1 MLYET
6 GIVSAVNGVNATVQT
21 QNQLACSSCKVVDTC
36 GNGIIE
42 KYFSGKVFSSDV
54 KNDLNAK
61 VGDKVTL
68 AIPKSSVTK
77 ASIIVYLV
85 PLLIFIL
92 AAAGISF
99 YTQNE
104 NIVILVSLCG
114 LASGLFATKFYN
126 RKLLKSELYLP
137 KIVSILDNRLSEL
150 ERTQKLKSDSVIDI
164 QS

>member
-21 QNQLACSSCKVVDTC
+21 QNQLACSSCKLVDTC

-42 KYFSGKVFSSDV
+42 KYFSGRVFTCDV
-54 KNDLNAK
+54 KNDLDAK

-85 PLLIFIL
+85 PLLLFIF
-92 AAAGISF
+92 AAAVTSF
-99 YTQNE
+99 YIQNE
-104 NIVILVSLCG
+104 NIVILISLCA
-114 LASGLFATKFYN
+114 LTSGLFATKFYN
-126 RKLLKSELYLP
+126 RRLLKSELFLP
-137 KIVSILDNRLSEL
+137 KIVSILDNRMSEL
-150 ERTQKLKSDSVIDI
+150 DRTQKLKADSAIDI